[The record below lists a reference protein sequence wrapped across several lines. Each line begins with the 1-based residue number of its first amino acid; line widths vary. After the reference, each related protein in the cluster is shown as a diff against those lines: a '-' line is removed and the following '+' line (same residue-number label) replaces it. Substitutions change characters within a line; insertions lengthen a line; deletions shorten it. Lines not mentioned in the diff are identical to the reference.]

1 MLKNLVS
8 ASCLVALVGAAS
20 LASADAALAP
30 GLTFTARS
38 GVAGSSTTEIGA
50 ASDVNAVSAIA
61 VAERWDNPCWLRT
74 TKAEINNNNTSL
86 SADFDQCTTTGPSQ
100 SAGWLNNA
108 GIYAYG
114 LAVCTHAGSDRLKGV
129 MLFGGTISSSGVLN
143 PLGILSDFERT
154 NCNTW
159 HNAVFCPAGQVA
171 TKVRVHHTG
180 STISGLSLGCRTV
193 IDD

>member
-8 ASCLVALVGAAS
+8 ASCVLAALAS
-20 LASADAALAP
+20 SSIASADAALAP

-38 GVAGSSTTEIGA
+38 GVAGASTAEIGA
-50 ASDVNAVSAIA
+50 ASDVNAVSHIS
-61 VAERWDNPCWLRT
+61 VAERWDSPCWLRVG
-74 TKAEINNNNTSL
+74 KAEINNNNTSI

-143 PLGILSDFERT
+143 PLGIISDFERT

-171 TKVRVHHTG
+171 AKVRVHHTSG
-180 STISGLSLGCRTV
+180 TISGLSLGCREV
-193 IDD
+193 VDD

>member
-1 MLKNLVS
+1 MLRKVVS
-8 ASCLVALVGAAS
+8 TSCVLAALASAS

-38 GVAGSSTTEIGA
+38 GVAGTSTTEIGA
-50 ASDVNAVSAIA
+50 ASDVNAVSSIS
-61 VAERWDNPCWLRT
+61 VAERFDDPCWLRAG
-74 TKAEINNNNTSL
+74 KAEINNAGTSL
-86 SADFDQCTTTGPSQ
+86 SDDFDQCTTTGPSQ
-100 SAGWLNNA
+100 NAGWLNNS

-114 LAVCTHAGSDRLKGV
+114 ISVCTNSGSDRLKGII
-129 MLFGGTISSSGVLN
+129 LFGGVISSSGVLTQ
-143 PLGILSDFERT
+143 LGLPAIFERT

-180 STISGLSLGCRTV
+180 GSIRGLSLGCRTV